1 MGVFVGKKHRNLIGS
16 IVADEN
22 MRSAYHKTAKGRR
35 YAFGALEFKEHA
47 EVRLAMLARD
57 IEAGNYKPG
66 APNEFFVYEPKPRL
80 ITALPF
86 RDRVAQHA
94 LCNVIAPIFERTFL
108 PRSYACRAGKGV
120 HAGVVDIQAEMRR
133 MSKSGPVHF
142 LKTDF
147 ARYFPSIDRAVLSRL
162 IRKKISCASTLRLIE
177 AMVPPLGVGLPIGS
191 LTSQLFANVYGNA
204 LDRFLQQEMNVVA
217 WYRYMD
223 DVVVLGHDPDHLHDL
238 RRQIEEFAGAQLG
251 LTFSKW
257 SVAPVSRGV
266 NFLGYRIWPTHKLLR
281 KQSVTRARRK
291 LRALRNGGRDEARR
305 RFAAA
310 WLGHAQWAD
319 SANLLRSLKLEAG
332 KDGNYQLAG

>member
-1 MGVFVGKKHRNLIGS
+1 MGRKYRNLIDH

-22 MRSAYHKTAKGRR
+22 MRSAYRKTARGRR

-57 IEAGNYKPG
+57 IEAGKYKPG
-66 APNEFFVYEPKPRL
+66 TPNKFFVYEPKPRL

-94 LCNVIAPIFERTFL
+94 LCNVVAPIFERTFL

-120 HAGVVDIQAEMRR
+120 HAGVIDIQAEMRR
-133 MSKSGPVHF
+133 MAKAGPVHF

-162 IRKKISCASTLRLIE
+162 IRKKITCAATLRLIE
-177 AMVPPLGVGLPIGS
+177 AMVPPAGIGLPIGS
-191 LTSQLFANVYGNA
+191 LTSQLFANVYGTA
-204 LDRFLQQEMNVVA
+204 LDRFLQQEMKVGT
-217 WYRYMD
+217 WFRYMD
-223 DVVVLGHDPDHLHDL
+223 DVVVLGHDPAHLHNL
-238 RRQIEEFAGAQLG
+238 RHQIEKFAHAQLG
-251 LTFSKW
+251 LAFSKW
-257 SVAPVSRGV
+257 SVAPIGRGV

-291 LRALRNGGRDEARR
+291 LRALRGSGRDESRR